1 MEFGTPFGI
10 FLGTVGTTMCHS
22 NETQPNQ
29 PTKRLGVHESNFDGN
44 ESTIQFGVPMI
55 LMPEMHLAIFECTT
69 GFQKCTSK
77 KNALWIFKSLGNL
90 VQLFPSDIADLNLLR
105 FRQHSQTFGG
115 AHCITC
121 QGEPTKQMS

>member
-1 MEFGTPFGI
+1 
-10 FLGTVGTTMCHS
+10 MCHS

-29 PTKRLGVHESNFDGN
+29 PTKRLGVHESDFDGN

-55 LMPEMHLAIFECTT
+55 LMPVMHLA
-69 GFQKCTSK
+69 
-77 KNALWIFKSLGNL
+77 IFKSLGNL

>member
-1 MEFGTPFGI
+1 
-10 FLGTVGTTMCHS
+10 MCHS

-77 KNALWIFKSLGNL
+77 KKRPL
-90 VQLFPSDIADLNLLR
+90 DLQISWESRATLP
-105 FRQHSQTFGG
+105 FRHR
-115 AHCITC
+115 
-121 QGEPTKQMS
+121 